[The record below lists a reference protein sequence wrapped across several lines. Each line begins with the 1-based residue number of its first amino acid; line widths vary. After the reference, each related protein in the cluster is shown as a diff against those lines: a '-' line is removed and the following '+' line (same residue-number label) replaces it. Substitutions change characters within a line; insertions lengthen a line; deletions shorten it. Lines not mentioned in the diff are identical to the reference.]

1 MSAMSGKVTD
11 AMEPASGTAKC
22 ALPCPPEEKIILRS
36 PGNPYI
42 RKLRHFLSQS
52 NFRHSDHFP
61 IEGPK
66 LIHEAI
72 RAGLSF
78 ETVLLTPRFE
88 NRPDNAPLLH
98 CLRQQT
104 RRFLQVEENV
114 LQTLSDTCQ
123 SQGILGLA
131 QKSLTA
137 QLHSPTDLSGIVLV
151 LADLQD
157 PGNCGTLI
165 RTFLAFGGTVVAT
178 VGMTSDPLSAKALR
192 SSAGAA
198 LHIRSSHYADFQEF
212 RSHTVFSQ
220 IPLYAA
226 VIRHGRLPSS
236 FFAELPWGLVIGNES
251 RGIPPEILDS
261 CRDRISLPMEEVTE
275 SLNAAVAGSLLLYEL
290 SRALTIGPFRVQG

>member
-1 MSAMSGKVTD
+1 MGTD
-11 AMEPASGTAKC
+11 SGTAKRV
-22 ALPCPPEEKIILRS
+22 LPCPPEEKAVLRS

-66 LIHEAI
+66 LIQEAI

-78 ETVLLTPRFE
+78 ETILLTPRFE
-88 NRPDNAPLLH
+88 NRPDAAPLLH
-98 CLRQQT
+98 SLHQQT
-104 RRFLQVEENV
+104 RRFLQVEEDV
-114 LQTLSDTCQ
+114 LQALSDTCQ

-131 QKSLTA
+131 KKAMAPHLQSLTDI
-137 QLHSPTDLSGIVLV
+137 TGIVLV

-178 VGMTSDPLSAKALR
+178 VGMTADPLSPKALR
-192 SSAGAA
+192 SSAGAT
-198 LHIRSSHYADFQEF
+198 LHVRSFHYTDFQEF
-212 RSHTVFSQ
+212 QSHPVFSR

-261 CRDRISLPMEEVTE
+261 CRDGISLPMEEITE

-290 SRALTIGPFRVQG
+290 SRALSIGPFRVQG